1 MKVTQASFRAAI
13 LDAGRPAPEGLA
25 DPEGRPAGRRFDVY
39 RNNVA
44 VSLTEALETAFPVVR
59 KIVGEAFFAAMA
71 GVYLREHPP
80 RSPLL
85 MFYGDEMP
93 GFLARFGPARSLGY
107 LPDVARLE
115 LALHSAYHAADVAK
129 VGPGD
134 IEGTRLFERP
144 LRFAPAVRLIRSRWP
159 LHGIWRA
166 NTDPEARRTPEMRKE
181 DVLVVRPAF
190 DPEVILLAPPDAT
203 FVAALLRGQ
212 TMTAAL
218 LEAGESFD
226 PTPAMTALLRGGA
239 ITGSGDPPS

>member
-1 MKVTQASFRAAI
+1 MTVTQAAFRTAI

-25 DPEGRPAGRRFDVY
+25 DPAGRPPGRRFNVY

-59 KIVGEAFFAAMA
+59 KIVGEEFFAALA

-93 GFLARFGPARSLGY
+93 RFLARFGPTRGLGY

-115 LALHSAYHAADVAK
+115 LAVREAYHAADAAP
-129 VGPGD
+129 VGPD
-134 IEGTRLFERP
+134 NLQDSRLFERP

-166 NTDPEARRTPEMRKE
+166 NTDPGAPQKPEMRKE
-181 DVLVVRPAF
+181 DVLVVRPSF
-190 DPEVILLAPPDAT
+190 DPEALLLAPADAA
-203 FVAALLRGQ
+203 FVAALMRGQ
-212 TMTAAL
+212 TIAAAL
-218 LEAGESFD
+218 LGAGDGFN
-226 PTPAMTALLRGGA
+226 PGPALTTLLRGGA
-239 ITGSGDPPS
+239 ITGTGELPL